1 MAVYSVSDIDVHDW
15 DTYDEYMRQVSP
27 IIKKFDGR
35 YLVRGGEIKS
45 TAGDWSFSRIV
56 ILEFPSQ
63 EAFRSWYDS
72 EAYQAILPLRLESTP
87 GTLILV
93 NGIPSE

>member
-27 IIKKFDGR
+27 IIKKFGGR

-63 EAFRSWYDS
+63 EDMDKFRNSSEYAPVAELRHKAAKTRSFVVEGYD
-72 EAYQAILPLRLESTP
+72 
-87 GTLILV
+87 G
-93 NGIPSE
+93 